1 MKDFLKYKDFID
13 EIKWSALN
21 MYANENYYINTFQI
35 NKVLLSV
42 EDKYS
47 DLDNIHIKLLYSN
60 KLYPLDFI
68 DEDDIPVEY
77 ENVDRFIFELLN
89 LIVYQDRKENFHL
102 GVELK
107 ETIVYEDDEEETSTN
122 FLLEYRDK
130 HWNITHN
137 NCISKL

>member
-35 NKVLLSV
+35 NKVLSV

-77 ENVDRFIFELLN
+77 ENVDHFIFELLN

-130 HWNITHN
+130 HWNTTHN
-137 NCISKL
+137 NCISEL